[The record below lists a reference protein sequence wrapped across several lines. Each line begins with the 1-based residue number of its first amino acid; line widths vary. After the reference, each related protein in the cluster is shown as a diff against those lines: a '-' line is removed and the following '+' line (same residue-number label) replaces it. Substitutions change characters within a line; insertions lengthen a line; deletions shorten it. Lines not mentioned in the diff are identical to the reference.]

1 MPGLIER
8 MKRFFTLTDDA
19 YDMENEP
26 SLEEEEEGTQK
37 KSGRHKA
44 TLISLP
50 SPKKQEIVVLE
61 PLSLDEARQVADQL
75 KSRKSIIVNVKKA
88 DKEMARRIVDF
99 LSGICYALD
108 GHVQLI
114 AETIFVFAPS
124 NVGIVMG
131 GRKNIARLDDY
142 EEQS

>member
-8 MKRFFTLTDDA
+8 MKRFFTLTDDV
-19 YDMENEP
+19 YETENEP
-26 SLEEEEEGTQK
+26 PLDEEEEGAQK
-37 KSGRHKA
+37 KGGRHKA

-88 DKEMARRIVDF
+88 DKEMARRIIDF

-131 GRKNIARLDDY
+131 ARKNNARFEEY

>member
-1 MPGLIER
+1 
-8 MKRFFTLTDDA
+8 MKRFFTLTDES
-19 YDMENEP
+19 YEQENEP
-26 SLEEEEEGTQK
+26 SLDEEEESPQK
-37 KSGRHKA
+37 KGGRHKA

-88 DKEMARRIVDF
+88 DKDIARRIVDF

-114 AETIFVFAPS
+114 AESIFVFVPS
-124 NVGIVMG
+124 NVGIVLG
-131 GRKNIARLDDY
+131 GRKNNSRLEEY